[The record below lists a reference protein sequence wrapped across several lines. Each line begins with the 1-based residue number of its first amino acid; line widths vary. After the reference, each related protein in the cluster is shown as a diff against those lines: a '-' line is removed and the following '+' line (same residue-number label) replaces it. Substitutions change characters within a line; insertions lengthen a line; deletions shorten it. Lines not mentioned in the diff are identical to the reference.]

1 MDNRSSGQSGI
12 LDHMAITLSGLC
24 LVHCLLLPFVIVALP
39 LLAQFNETHFHAQ
52 MLIVVVPV
60 SLFAFAI
67 AFRRHRNKAI
77 IAWGVAGIAIMFIG
91 GTVAHA
97 NYGNLAD
104 SLLTVAGSIVLA
116 TSHFFN
122 NRLTGHVPA
131 N

>member
-1 MDNRSSGQSGI
+1 
-12 LDHMAITLSGLC
+12 MAITLSGLC

-39 LLAQFNETHFHAQ
+39 LLAQFNETHLHAQ

-77 IAWGVAGIAIMFIG
+77 IAWGIAGIAILFIG
-91 GTVAHA
+91 CTVAHA
-97 NYGNLAD
+97 NYGKLAD

>member
-1 MDNRSSGQSGI
+1 MDNRSSSQSGI

-24 LVHCLLLPFVIVALP
+24 LVHCLLLPFIIVGLP

-52 MLIVVVPV
+52 MLIAVVPV

-97 NYGNLAD
+97 NYGNLAET
-104 SLLTVAGSIVLA
+104 LLTIAGSIVLA
-116 TSHFFN
+116 TSHYFN
-122 NRLTGHVPA
+122 NRLTAHVLA

>member
-1 MDNRSSGQSGI
+1 MDNRSSSRSGI

-39 LLAQFNETHFHAQ
+39 LLAQFNETHFHVQ

-67 AFRRHRNKAI
+67 AYRRHRNKAI
-77 IAWGVAGIAIMFIG
+77 IAWGIAGIVIMFIG
-91 GTVAHA
+91 GTVAHT
-97 NYGNLAD
+97 NYGDLAD